1 MTDELGAASRQMQD
15 EGLREIIREELHGAG
30 KSTKAR
36 FDGTVNLGHLL
47 TMATMLGTLVMG
59 WSTLDKRLSLVEA
72 QMMRQTEVIDRSIRT
87 DEQLRSIRER
97 LDKME
102 RAR

>member
-15 EGLREIIREELHGAG
+15 EELREIIREELSGG
-30 KSTKAR
+30 KSTRAR
-36 FDGTVNLGHLL
+36 FDGTINLGHLL

-102 RAR
+102 RSR

>member
-1 MTDELGAASRQMQD
+1 MTTELDAASVQIAED
-15 EGLREIIREELHGAG
+15 EMRRIIRDEMSEGRSRSL
-30 KSTKAR
+30 R
-36 FDGTVNLGHLL
+36 WDGTINLGHLL